1 MNTNYHAVAF
11 DACSLSH
18 FISSNLGPSFQWATK
33 RVFWWPFGRKYR
45 KKLFLLILGLSV
57 FQQKDPI
64 SADIAS
70 FYRNHLFR
78 FFRYFGRKSLFGDAL
93 FWLSADRRTFSLFC
107 HPLLYSK
114 YVSGEPCIRLGHY
127 ASAFPSQL
135 TISSWAGANTPHV
148 LQDSDEA
155 RIA

>member
-1 MNTNYHAVAF
+1 MLWPSMHAASHTSSEATWAQAF
-11 DACSLSH
+11 S
-18 FISSNLGPSFQWATK
+18 GRRATK

-45 KKLFLLILGLSV
+45 KKLLLLILGLSV

-135 TISSWAGANTPHV
+135 TISSWAGANTPT
-148 LQDSDEA
+148 SF
-155 RIA
+155 RIRMKRASHE